1 LNKRSRILVTGHTGM
16 LGKALV
22 RALRAAGYETILA
35 AAHAECDLTDS
46 AQVGALFERLQPEF
60 VFHLAARVGGI
71 KANTTFPADFLYENL
86 AMQNNVIRESHRSG
100 VKKLVFPGSSCI
112 YPRECPQPM
121 REEYLLTGP
130 LEPTNEGYA
139 LAKIAGIRLAQYYH
153 RQYGL
158 QCINPVP
165 CNLYG
170 PEDSFDLERSHV
182 LSALVRRFVDAQ
194 QAGQKEVV
202 LWGTGSA
209 RREFLHVEDASEAL
223 LFLAVSYE
231 SPEIINVGTGTDVSV
246 RELAGLIAGAVGY
259 DGRIA
264 WDSAMSDG
272 MPRKCV
278 DVSRIAALGYRT
290 RIALAEGI
298 KGVVQRY
305 RELKKKGAYA

>member
-1 LNKRSRILVTGHTGM
+1 M
-16 LGKALV
+16 LGKVMVPAL
-22 RALRAAGYETILA
+22 LKAGYETILTA
-35 AAHAECDLTDS
+35 THLECDLTDS
-46 AQVGALFERLQPEF
+46 KQVGALFGRVRPEY

-71 KANTTFPADFLYENL
+71 KANMTFPADFLYENL
-86 AMQNNVIRESHRSG
+86 AMQNNVIHECHRSG
-100 VKKLVFPGSSCI
+100 VRKLVFLGSSCI

-139 LAKIAGIRLAQYYH
+139 LAKIAGIRLTQYFH

-158 QCINPVP
+158 QSINPVP

-170 PEDSFDLERSHV
+170 PGDTFDLDRSHV

-194 QAGQKEVV
+194 VAGRREVV

-209 RREFLHVEDASEAL
+209 RREFLHVEDAAEAL
-223 LFLAVSYE
+223 LFLAANHT

-246 RELAGLIAGAVGY
+246 KELAELVADAVGY

-264 WDSAMSDG
+264 WDSSMPDG

-278 DVSRIAALGYRT
+278 DVSRIAALGYRPKIGLT
-290 RIALAEGI
+290 EGI
-298 KGVVQRY
+298 RGVVGQY
-305 RELKKKGAYA
+305 RELKKKGLY